1 MYYYKKIYTLIF
13 FLILAFFLNAQVKLT
28 VVNFQAKG
36 ISSND
41 ASILTDRFSNIL
53 VKLDS
58 IKVYERENLNQI
70 ILEQGFQQ
78 TGFISDDSII
88 ELGKLVG
95 VEQIVSGSASFIGKT
110 YTVTAKIID
119 VKTGEILNSS
129 SIDHQGSLDELLSA
143 GMNKLAYQLF
153 GDSHS
158 ITEMKILTDD
168 KVQQFTTRN
177 TPFQISFA
185 NPLQLSHESNIV
197 TGLRLNIIYG
207 RNKSVYGIDAGLIN
221 WSDNDMYGIQ
231 AGFYNR
237 AKRVK
242 GIQAGFINVTDS
254 IFGIQIGLFNIIRPS
269 KYPFI
274 PIINVGFSL

>member
-1 MYYYKKIYTLIF
+1 MYCYKKIYALIF
-13 FLILAFFLNAQVKLT
+13 FLLFAFYLNAQIKLT
-28 VVNFQAKG
+28 VVNFQGKG

-41 ASILTDRFSNIL
+41 ASILTDRFRNIL
-53 VKLDS
+53 VKFDS
-58 IKVYERENLNQI
+58 IKVYERENVNQI

-88 ELGKLVG
+88 EIGRLIG

-143 GMNKLAYQLF
+143 GMNKLANQLF

-158 ITEMKILTDD
+158 TTEMIASNDD
-168 KVQQFTTRN
+168 KAHQFTTRN

-185 NPLQLSHESNIV
+185 NPLQLSHESTNV
-197 TGLRLNIIYG
+197 TGLRINIIYG
-207 RNKSVYGIDAGLIN
+207 RNQSVYGIDAGLIN

-237 AKRVK
+237 AKKVK

-254 IFGIQIGLFNIIRPS
+254 IFGIQIGLFNIIRSS
-269 KYPFI
+269 KHPFF
-274 PIINVGFSL
+274 PIINAGFSL